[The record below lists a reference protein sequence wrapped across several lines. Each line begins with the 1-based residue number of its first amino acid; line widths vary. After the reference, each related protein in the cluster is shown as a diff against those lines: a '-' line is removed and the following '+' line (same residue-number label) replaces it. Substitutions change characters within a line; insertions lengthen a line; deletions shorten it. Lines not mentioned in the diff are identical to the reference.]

1 LKNIDD
7 VLRTEAA
14 NSVPSVQRDDPAPS
28 RASAPLDQFAP
39 SISAAMLIGHAIT
52 SILAPSVAHR
62 LADLLAVVPL
72 DRVSTYL
79 FWLTQKPINPSTSRT
94 APATIIQSR
103 YSIAESMAQLGRASF
118 LKPGRHTRIRSPR
131 TLRVKLLAEDIPDL
145 RSVLA
150 HEWLYCHPNQTRPAP
165 TGTMPAP

>member
-1 LKNIDD
+1 L
-7 VLRTEAA
+7 
-14 NSVPSVQRDDPAPS
+14 
-28 RASAPLDQFAP
+28 
-39 SISAAMLIGHAIT
+39 LIGHAIT

-103 YSIAESMAQLGRASF
+103 YSIAEKHAQLGRASF
-118 LKPGRHTRIRSPR
+118 LKPANPPSAWQPVLLSSFSKRLPLLTELKHTHDKFHNGQMGVTRDASNDMRPFPASFLLCEQGRSGHAAYARRAASYYQPG
-131 TLRVKLLAEDIPDL
+131 
-145 RSVLA
+145 
-150 HEWLYCHPNQTRPAP
+150 
-165 TGTMPAP
+165 GT